1 MRFPQVFAHPAESLS
16 SKGVYMAARRIFAI
30 LIVSFAIFAALVLA
44 PGGTRLM
51 AADDSPAHGF
61 DVADLDRS
69 CKPCDD
75 FYQFAV
81 GGWLKANPIPP
92 EYPLWGS
99 FITLAEKN
107 LQALHEI
114 LEAASTNTSAAPGSN
129 EQKVGDFYATCMDTK
144 EIDAQGLQPI
154 TAELTS
160 IDAIHDTAGLLNT
173 GARLQTQGVGVLFAF
188 GSDQDF
194 QDSSKVIG
202 EANQGGLGLPD
213 RDYYTRDDDDSK
225 KLREQYLQHIAKLFT
240 LTGEAPQKA
249 DAEAKTI
256 LMIET
261 SLAKASMTNVDRREP
276 QKVYHKM
283 SVADAQTLTPHLS
296 WDAYFQAVGG
306 PKLAE
311 INIGQP
317 DFFKALDGLLVSVPL
332 ADWKTYYRW
341 RLLDRSAALL
351 SDSFV
356 QENFAFNGSILTGS
370 KEIRPRWKRCTSAV
384 DQQIGEA
391 LGQVY
396 VQKYFPPEAKARAL
410 DLVHNLLA
418 ALRDDLQTLPWMSP
432 ATRKAAIEKLEA
444 FTIKIGYPDKWRDYS
459 ALKIDRSSY
468 VSNTFRATQ
477 FENARDLAKI
487 GKPVDR
493 GEWGMT
499 PPTVDAY
506 DNAQLN
512 EIVFPAGILQL
523 PFYDPKRDDA
533 MNYGG
538 MGSVIGHELTHGF
551 DDQGSKFDAMGN
563 LKNWWTPEDL
573 KNFQA
578 RGECIVKQFNSFE
591 VEPGL
596 HENGKLVEGE
606 SIADLGGLTIAYAA
620 LQKTLEGK
628 PALGPIDGFT
638 PDQRFF
644 LGWAQVWASNMRP
657 EYARMIVNTNSHPLD
672 SYRVN
677 APVSNMPAFAKA
689 FDCGADSKMVR
700 PAAERCRIW

>member
-1 MRFPQVFAHPAESLS
+1 
-16 SKGVYMAARRIFAI
+16 MAVRRIFAI
-30 LIVSFAIFAALVLA
+30 LILSTATFAALLIA
-44 PGGTRLM
+44 PGGRSGLFAT

-61 DVADLDRS
+61 NVADLDRS

-107 LQALHEI
+107 VQALHGI
-114 LEAASTNTSAAPGSN
+114 LEAAATNTSAAPGSN
-129 EQKVGDFYATCMDTK
+129 EQKVGDFYASCMDTK
-144 EIDAQGLQPI
+144 EIDAQGLKPI
-154 TAELTS
+154 TAELAS
-160 IDAIHDTAGLLNT
+160 IDAIHNTVGLLNT

-194 QDSSKVIG
+194 KDSSKVIG

-225 KLREQYLQHIAKLFT
+225 KLREQYVEHITKLFT
-240 LTGEAPQKA
+240 LAGDAPQNA
-249 DAEAKTI
+249 GAQAKTI
-256 LMIET
+256 LEIET
-261 SLAKASMTNVDRREP
+261 SLAKASMTNVDRRDP

-283 SVADAQTLTPHLS
+283 TVADAQALTPHLS
-296 WDAYFQAVGG
+296 WDSYFQAVGG
-306 PKLAE
+306 PKLSE

-317 DFFKALDGLLVSVPL
+317 NFFKALDGMLASVSL
-332 ADWKTYYRW
+332 ADWKAYFRW
-341 RLLDRSAALL
+341 HLLHRSAALL
-351 SDSFV
+351 SDPFV
-356 QENFAFNGSILTGS
+356 QENFAFNGRILTGS

-444 FTIKIGYPDKWRDYS
+444 FTIKIGYPDRWRDYS
-459 ALKIDRSSY
+459 ALKIDRGSY
-468 VSNTFRATQ
+468 AVNTFRATQ
-477 FENARDLAKI
+477 FETARDLAKI

-523 PFYDPKRDDA
+523 PFYDPNRDDA
-533 MNYGG
+533 YNYGG
-538 MGSVIGHELTHGF
+538 IGAVIGHEITHGF
-551 DDQGSKFDAMGN
+551 DDQGAQFDPKGN

-573 KNFQA
+573 KSFQD
-578 RGECIVKQFNSFE
+578 RGECVVKQFDGYE
-591 VEPGL
+591 VEKGL

-606 SIADLGGLTIAYAA
+606 SIADLGGVTLAYAA
-620 LQKTLEGK
+620 FQKSQQGK
-628 PALGPIDGFT
+628 TGDKDGNGFT
-638 PDQRFF
+638 PQQRFF
-644 LGWAQVWASNMRP
+644 LGYAENWAVNVRPELARLQTNTDPHPLPKFRANAPLSNMA
-657 EYARMIVNTNSHPLD
+657 E
-672 SYRVN
+672 
-677 APVSNMPAFAKA
+677 FAKA
-689 FDCGADSKMVR
+689 FGCKKGDAMVR
-700 PAAERCRIW
+700 AQVCKIW

>member
-1 MRFPQVFAHPAESLS
+1 MRFPHAFAHPAESLRL
-16 SKGVYMAARRIFAI
+16 KGINMAARRIFAI
-30 LIVSFAIFAALVLA
+30 LTVSFAIVAALFLV

-99 FITLAEKN
+99 FITLEQKN

-114 LEAASTNTSAAPGSN
+114 LEAAATNTSAAPGSN

-154 TAELTS
+154 AAELAS
-160 IDAIHDTAGLLNT
+160 IAAIHDTAGLLNT

-240 LTGEAPQKA
+240 LTGETQEKA
-249 DAEAKTI
+249 DAEAKII
-256 LMIET
+256 LGIET
-261 SLAKASMTNVDRREP
+261 SLAKASMTNVDRRDP

-317 DFFKALDGLLVSVPL
+317 DFFKALDGMLASVPL

-341 RLLDRSAALL
+341 HLLDRSAVLL
-351 SDSFV
+351 SDPFV
-356 QENFAFNGSILTGS
+356 QENFAFNGRILTGS

-396 VQKYFPPEAKARAL
+396 VQKHFPPEAKARAL

-432 ATRKAAIEKLEA
+432 ATRKAAVEKLEA

-459 ALKIDRSSY
+459 ALKIDRTSY
-468 VSNTFRATQ
+468 VLNTFRATQ
-477 FENARDLAKI
+477 FETARDLAKI

-506 DNAQLN
+506 NNGQLN

-533 MNYGG
+533 YNYGG
-538 MGSVIGHELTHGF
+538 IGAVIGHEITHGF
-551 DDQGSKFDAMGN
+551 DDQGAQFDPRGN

-573 KNFQA
+573 KSFQD
-578 RGECIVKQFNSFE
+578 RGECVAKQFDGYE
-591 VEPGL
+591 VEKGL

-606 SIADLGGLTIAYAA
+606 SIADLGGATLAYAA
-620 LQKTLEGK
+620 FQKSQHGK
-628 PALGPIDGFT
+628 PGEKDANGFT
-638 PDQRFF
+638 PEQRFF
-644 LGWAQVWASNMRP
+644 LGYAENWAVNVRPELARLQTNTDPHPLPKFRANGPLSNMA
-657 EYARMIVNTNSHPLD
+657 E
-672 SYRVN
+672 
-677 APVSNMPAFAKA
+677 FAKA
-689 FDCGADSKMVR
+689 FGCRKGDAMVR
-700 PAAERCRIW
+700 AQVCKIW

>member
-1 MRFPQVFAHPAESLS
+1 
-16 SKGVYMAARRIFAI
+16 MAARRIFAF
-30 LIVSFAIFAALVLA
+30 LIVSLAIFAALFLA
-44 PGGTRLM
+44 PGSIRLM

-114 LEAASTNTSAAPGSN
+114 LEAAATNTSAAPASN

-144 EIDAQGLQPI
+144 AIDAQGLQPI
-154 TAELTS
+154 SAELAS

-213 RDYYTRDDDDSK
+213 RDYYTRDDDESK

-240 LTGEAPQKA
+240 LTGETPDKA
-249 DAEAKTI
+249 DADAKTI
-256 LMIET
+256 LGIET
-261 SLAKASMTNVDRREP
+261 SLAKASMTNVERRDP

-283 SVADAQTLTPHLS
+283 SVADAQSLTPHLS

-317 DFFKALDGLLVSVPL
+317 DFFKALDGLLASVSL

-341 RLLDRSAALL
+341 HLLDRSAALL
-351 SDSFV
+351 SDPFV
-356 QENFAFNGSILTGS
+356 QENFAFNGRILTGS

-396 VQKYFPPEAKARAL
+396 VQKHFPPEAKARAL
-410 DLVHNLLA
+410 ELVHNLLA

-506 DNAQLN
+506 NNGQLN

-533 MNYGG
+533 YNYGG
-538 MGSVIGHELTHGF
+538 IGAVIGHEITHGF
-551 DDQGSKFDAMGN
+551 DDQGSQFDPRGN
-563 LKNWWTPEDL
+563 LKNWWTPDDL
-573 KNFQA
+573 KSFQD
-578 RGECIVKQFNSFE
+578 RGECVAQQFDGYE
-591 VEPGL
+591 VEKGL

-606 SIADLGGLTIAYAA
+606 SIADLGGATLAYAA
-620 LQKTLEGK
+620 FQKSQHGK
-628 PALGPIDGFT
+628 PGEKDANGFT
-638 PDQRFF
+638 PEQRFF
-644 LGWAQVWASNMRP
+644 LGYAENWAVNVRPELARLQTNTDPHPLPKFRANGPLSNMA
-657 EYARMIVNTNSHPLD
+657 E
-672 SYRVN
+672 
-677 APVSNMPAFAKA
+677 FAKA
-689 FDCGADSKMVR
+689 FGCKKGDAMVR
-700 PAAERCRIW
+700 AQVCKIW